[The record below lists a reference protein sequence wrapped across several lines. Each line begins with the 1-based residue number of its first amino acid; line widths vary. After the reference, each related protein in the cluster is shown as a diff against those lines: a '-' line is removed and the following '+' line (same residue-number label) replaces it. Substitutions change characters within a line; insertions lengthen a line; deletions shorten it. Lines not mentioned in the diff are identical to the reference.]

1 MWPSTPLELAY
12 FAENNRYLDDF
23 NAIGFGVTGASQ
35 RYYYELGKA
44 NTGKLPK
51 GCTDGEFDEISEST
65 FTNTAVAIGNIDG
78 DQTCDIWTINEQKS
92 LVNKVNDVS

>member
-1 MWPSTPLELAY
+1 MTW
-12 FAENNRYLDDF
+12 
-23 NAIGFGVTGASQ
+23 ASQ
-35 RYYYELGKA
+35 RYYYKLGKA

-51 GCTDGEFDEISEST
+51 GCTDGELDEISEST